1 MKAGLPEDG
10 KTTLYDGRT
19 GEPFRNRV
27 MVGQIYMLKLNHLV
41 EDKAHVRSIGPYS
54 LITQQ
59 PLGGKAQFGGQRFGE
74 MEVWALEGYGARH
87 TLQEM
92 LTIKSDDILGRAAAY
107 ESIIRGESIKEPNV
121 PASFNVLVSELKS
134 LGFNIQPLYESE
146 TDRKDAFS
154 ALKISIASPED
165 VMRWSHGEVIE
176 PETINYR
183 TQRPEKDGLFS
194 ERIFGPTKDYECY
207 CGKYRRIRYKG
218 VICDKCG
225 VEVTKSSVRRERI
238 GHITLAAPASHIWFL
253 KSIPSRLSLAL
264 DVSSQKLERVIY
276 YSAYI
281 ITEVEEEHRQAAL
294 EELERELK
302 GN

>member
-1 MKAGLPEDG
+1 M
-10 KTTLYDGRT
+10 
-19 GEPFRNRV
+19 
-27 MVGQIYMLKLNHLV
+27 
-41 EDKAHVRSIGPYS
+41 
-54 LITQQ
+54 ITQQ

-92 LTIKSDDILGRAAAY
+92 LTIKSDDVVGRAAAY
-107 ESIIRGESIKEPNV
+107 ESIIRGETIKEPNV
-121 PASFNVLVSELKS
+121 PASFNVLVNELKS
-134 LGFNIQPLYESE
+134 LGFNIQPLYANE
-146 TDRKDAFS
+146 TDRKDNFS
-154 ALKISIASPED
+154 ALRITVASPED
-165 VMRWSHGEVIE
+165 ILRWSHGEVIK

-218 VICDKCG
+218 VVCDKCG
-225 VEVTKSSVRRERI
+225 VEVTRAAVRRERI
-238 GHITLAAPASHIWFL
+238 GHIALAAPVSHIWFL

-281 ITEVEEEHRQAAL
+281 ITDIKEENRKAAL
-294 EELERELK
+294 EDLDRELK
-302 GN
+302 GKLKTVGNKDKTVKGEILEAADTTEGLS